1 MWMEPSSLTLL
12 VLLTWIDRGLVDS
25 RAVTGNAQYPSVGT
39 LHPAPSLNLSVVTPP
54 PADPATIAPPEVPV
68 RLVNGASECSG
79 WVELHHQGAWRPLCR
94 EFWDAKGAD
103 VICRQLGCGLSR
115 WANYSGSG
123 TGPGP
128 FWVSLMNCTGP
139 EAGWTECPGDM
150 LADHQPCDR
159 NLTAGLLCTE
169 HKELRL
175 VGGGSRCA
183 GRVEVNSNGTWGTVC
198 DDSWDLRAASVVCR
212 QLGCGSAV
220 SAVTASHF
228 GQGQGPIY
236 LDEVSCSGAEAYLW
250 SCPSAPWLQHNCG
263 HKEDAG
269 VVCSGHREIRL
280 TGGRNRCS
288 GRLSVRDQGTWGSV
302 CATIWNLSLAHGVCQ
317 YLGCGNASRLDMTY
331 PLAGEGTWGDLC
343 QEGATEIADCLRPLP
358 ADACQGAGAAGVVCT
373 ESVLLTESPLNATTD
388 WITTAPVA
396 IGGGRHHSDDFFY
409 LIIGL
414 LVLLLFILSILF
426 VVHYFKMRRRM
437 VMHLSQ
443 PSHNNTVISSNDYR
457 EMSPAPST
465 NSIKSPAQSGSVRNQ
480 SERRNPEANMPMT
493 VPEVWITTNDKG
505 HRSDLAYRRSKHNGS
520 SSEEE
525 GAWAASSS
533 AGRRLSKPKS
543 QLRKQQ
549 PSYKRPND
557 TSSTSS
563 CEWYENTSDIRTEA
577 QAQPGLLVIPQQ
589 NELQSSTSTLP
600 GEEYEN
606 VVDDSQN
613 VTQAVRAVTPSPI
626 ACAVVNDPVDE
637 STESDYDDIEA
648 YFPG

>member
-1 MWMEPSSLTLL
+1 MEPSSLTLL

-25 RAVTGNAQYPSVGT
+25 RAVTGNAQYPSEGT
-39 LHPAPSLNLSVVTPP
+39 LHPAPSLNLSAASPP
-54 PADPATIAPPEVPV
+54 PAEPATIAPPEVPV

-79 WVELHHQGAWRPLCR
+79 WVELHHQGTWRPLCR

-123 TGPGP
+123 GGPGP
-128 FWVSLMNCTGP
+128 FWVNLMNCTGS
-139 EAGWTECPGDM
+139 EAGWMGCPGDM
-150 LADHQPCDR
+150 LADDQPCDR

-198 DDSWDLRAASVVCR
+198 DDSWDLRSASVVCR

-220 SAVTASHF
+220 SSVTASHF

-236 LDEVSCSGAEAYLW
+236 LDEVNCSGAETYLW
-250 SCPSAPWLQHNCG
+250 SCPSDPWLQHDCG

-280 TGGRNRCS
+280 TGGPNRCS
-288 GRLSVRDQGTWGSV
+288 GRLSVHDQGTWGSL

-331 PLAGEGTWGDLC
+331 QLAGEGRWGDLC

-358 ADACQGAGAAGVVCT
+358 ADACEGFGAAGVVCT
-373 ESVLLTESPLNATTD
+373 NSVLLTESPLNATTD
-388 WITTAPVA
+388 WMTTAPVA
-396 IGGGRHHSDDFFY
+396 IGGSRHHSDDFLY

-414 LVLLLFILSILF
+414 LALLLFILCILF
-426 VVHYFKMRRRM
+426 TVNYFRMRRRM
-437 VMHLSQ
+437 VMHLTQ
-443 PSHNNTVISSNDYR
+443 PSHNSTAISSNDYR
-457 EMSPAPST
+457 EMSPTPST
-465 NSIKSPAQSGSVRNQ
+465 NSIKPPAQSGSVRNQ
-480 SERRNPEANMPMT
+480 SERRNPQANVPMT
-493 VPEVWITTNDKG
+493 VPEVRITTNDKG
-505 HRSDLAYRRSKHNGS
+505 QRSDLVYRRSKHIGS

-525 GAWAASSS
+525 GARAASSS
-533 AGRRLSKPKS
+533 AGRKLSKPKS

-549 PSYKRPND
+549 PSYRRPDD

-563 CEWYENTSDIRTEA
+563 CEWYENTSDIRTEIET
-577 QAQPGLLVIPQQ
+577 QMGLLVIPQQ

-600 GEEYEN
+600 AEEYEN
-606 VVDDSQN
+606 VEGDN
-613 VTQAVRAVTPSPI
+613 ENITQAAIAVIPSPI

-648 YFPG
+648 YFPS

>member
-1 MWMEPSSLTLL
+1 MEPSSLTLL

-25 RAVTGNAQYPSVGT
+25 RAVTGNAQYPSEGT
-39 LHPAPSLNLSVVTPP
+39 LHPAPSLNLSAASPP
-54 PADPATIAPPEVPV
+54 PAEPATIAPPEVPV

-79 WVELHHQGAWRPLCR
+79 WVELHHQGTWRPLCR

-123 TGPGP
+123 GGPGP
-128 FWVSLMNCTGP
+128 FWVNLMNCTGS
-139 EAGWTECPGDM
+139 EAGWMGCPGDM
-150 LADHQPCDR
+150 LADDQPCDR

-198 DDSWDLRAASVVCR
+198 DDSWDLRSASVVCR

-220 SAVTASHF
+220 SSVTASHF

-236 LDEVSCSGAEAYLW
+236 LDEVNCSGAETYLW
-250 SCPSAPWLQHNCG
+250 SCPSDPWLQHDCG

-269 VVCSGHREIRL
+269 VVCS
-280 TGGRNRCS
+280 
-288 GRLSVRDQGTWGSV
+288 D
-302 CATIWNLSLAHGVCQ
+302 
-317 YLGCGNASRLDMTY
+317 
-331 PLAGEGTWGDLC
+331 
-343 QEGATEIADCLRPLP
+343 
-358 ADACQGAGAAGVVCT
+358 
-373 ESVLLTESPLNATTD
+373 SVLLTESPLNATTD
-388 WITTAPVA
+388 WMTTAPVA
-396 IGGGRHHSDDFFY
+396 IGGSRHHSDDFLY

-414 LVLLLFILSILF
+414 LALLLFILCILF
-426 VVHYFKMRRRM
+426 TVNYFRMRRRM
-437 VMHLSQ
+437 VMHLTQ
-443 PSHNNTVISSNDYR
+443 PSHNSTAISSNDYR
-457 EMSPAPST
+457 EMSPTPST
-465 NSIKSPAQSGSVRNQ
+465 NSIKPPAQSVPQAAAGDSDSLEDDYEDYNSFAPHQALNFSTFKCSVRNQ
-480 SERRNPEANMPMT
+480 SERRNPQANVPMT
-493 VPEVWITTNDKG
+493 VPEVRITTNDKG
-505 HRSDLAYRRSKHNGS
+505 QRSDLVYRRSKHIGS

-525 GAWAASSS
+525 GARAASSS
-533 AGRRLSKPKS
+533 AGRKLSKPKS

-549 PSYKRPND
+549 PSYRRPDD

-563 CEWYENTSDIRTEA
+563 CEWYENTSDIRTEIET
-577 QAQPGLLVIPQQ
+577 QMGLLVIPQQ

-600 GEEYEN
+600 AEEYEN
-606 VVDDSQN
+606 VEGDN
-613 VTQAVRAVTPSPI
+613 ENITQAAIAVIPSPI

-648 YFPG
+648 YFPS